1 MIKLRALLI
10 AAVMCVSFVF
20 VSSSAASAEMNSAKS
35 SGQIVPA
42 TKRISK
48 KTYRKSRHITG
59 ASYRKGRKISKKSW
73 KKGKH
78 VGQKTGRK
86 TKHIVVGGPKRRTP

>member
-1 MIKLRALLI
+1 MIKLRALLL
-10 AAVMCVSFVF
+10 AGVMCLSFVF
-20 VSSSAASAEMNSAKS
+20 ISSSVANAEVNSANS
-35 SGQIVPA
+35 LGQIVPT

-48 KTYRKSRHITG
+48 KTYRKGRHITK

-78 VGQKTGRK
+78 IGQKTGRK
-86 TKHIVVGGPKRRTP
+86 TKHIVMGGPKRRTP